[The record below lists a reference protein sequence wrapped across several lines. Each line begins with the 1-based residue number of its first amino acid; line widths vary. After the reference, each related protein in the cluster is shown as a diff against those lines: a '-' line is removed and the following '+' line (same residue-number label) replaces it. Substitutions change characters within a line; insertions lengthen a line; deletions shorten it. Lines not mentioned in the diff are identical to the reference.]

1 MRNSL
6 THLLESD
13 EAITVVGTAADG
25 AEALRKVKELR
36 PDVVIL
42 DIEMSVMNG
51 LVALAHIM
59 AKHPTPVL
67 VLTGL
72 GKTDATIA
80 LKCLE
85 QGAVDCIAKPS
96 GVISYD
102 IDKLQGELIAK
113 VKLAAGVNVTTLDP

>member
-1 MRNSL
+1 MTRVLIVDDSSFMRKSL

-13 EAITVVGTAADG
+13 KSIQVVSAAADG
-25 AEALRKVKELR
+25 AEAVCKVKELR

-42 DIEMSVMNG
+42 DIEMSGMNG
-51 LVALAHIM
+51 LVALEYIM
-59 AKHPTPVL
+59 AEQPTPVL

-72 GKTDATIA
+72 SRTDATIA

-85 QGAVDCIAKPS
+85 TGAVDCIPKPS

-102 IDKLQGELIAK
+102 IDKLRDE
-113 VKLAAGVNVTTLDP
+113 